1 MFRDIVMDKK
11 REAIKNTKSK
21 IFITF
26 FSRDDKTVGNEGTK
40 SPIKVMKSEKL
51 VKSKDLKA
59 LRKDNEMRMLGKLE
73 RIKN

>member
-1 MFRDIVMDKK
+1 MMDKK

-26 FSRDDKTVGNEGTK
+26 FSRDDKALGNESTK